1 MTDGKATK
9 KVKKSPAMVDRSST
23 SEKSKDEL
31 WEECCKLQKEVE
43 REHKQKK
50 SIMIETNKAQRRW
63 HISKKHLEETK
74 ARIREKLWLKQDA
87 QRRQLAEVQEC
98 QQKLIQLETSQH
110 NVICELKLDTI
121 AKTSKTQKEYV
132 ESEVELQGKTHLLQ
146 VDKREKQSCTGIL
159 MRNLKQ
165 KQDNELTELKESY
178 KQRASEMEANY
189 DQKVEIM
196 VNEYRTKSISEIQQI
211 DLRMVN
217 RIRSIVMEH
226 EKAWQ
231 NLNRVIIMTN
241 LDKFNKDNI
250 EKHLEF
256 EKKKLKQLNSRI
268 ATAVQKN
275 KHLRESLQT
284 MEEVS
289 KKSYQELVDKRRS
302 MAQTLKRDK
311 NITVR
316 ILEESRDLSFKQ
328 QQLESEYA
336 QVEQDYE
343 ELKRKHTE
351 ATLAKQQK
359 SELRALVLKRQVKAM
374 EEIKE
379 RDQLKLWVALAFGQG
394 DKTATENIKE
404 LFESKDTTNKDLKDD
419 FYQELQEYEA
429 LVTKAKALGISV
441 DKSFHRS
448 EIKDPIRKA
457 SPYRELRA
465 LCISKD
471 SSDQKEA
478 LGLKPAGADSAQ

>member
-1 MTDGKATK
+1 
-9 KVKKSPAMVDRSST
+9 
-23 SEKSKDEL
+23 
-31 WEECCKLQKEVE
+31 
-43 REHKQKK
+43 
-50 SIMIETNKAQRRW
+50 MIETNKAQRRW

-211 DLRMVN
+211 DLRM
-217 RIRSIVMEH
+217 
-226 EKAWQ
+226 
-231 NLNRVIIMTN
+231 
-241 LDKFNKDNI
+241 
-250 EKHLEF
+250 KHLEF

-419 FYQELQEYEA
+419 FYQELQE
-429 LVTKAKALGISV
+429 
-441 DKSFHRS
+441 
-448 EIKDPIRKA
+448 
-457 SPYRELRA
+457 LRA